1 MKVRIWQGVG
11 RGGEGGEDEM
21 ESESG
26 SVVSLS
32 NSATPWTVS
41 CQAPLSTEFSR
52 PEYWSGLPFPSP
64 GDLLSPGIE
73 HRSPALQA
81 DSLPPKPPGKETTDL
96 INTTVFT
103 EFLVKCFGKI
113 KAKFVNNIPLT
124 CELLKS

>member
-11 RGGEGGEDEM
+11 RGGEGREDEK

-32 NSATPWTVS
+32 NSATPWTVF
-41 CQAPLSTEFSR
+41 CQAPLSTESSR

-73 HRSPALQA
+73 PRSPALQA
-81 DSLPPKPPGKETTDL
+81 DSLPPKPPRKETTDL

-103 EFLVKCFGKI
+103 EFLIKRFGKI